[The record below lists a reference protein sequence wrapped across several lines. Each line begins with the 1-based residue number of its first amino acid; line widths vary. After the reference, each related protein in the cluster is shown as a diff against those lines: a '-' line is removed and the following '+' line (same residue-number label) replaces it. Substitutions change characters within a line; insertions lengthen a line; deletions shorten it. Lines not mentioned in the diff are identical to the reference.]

1 MNNTDNARINM
12 VIYIISLIAG
22 TVIYW
27 LILSSYITS
36 AFSFAL
42 SAAGY
47 AISILFLLTRYNEYI
62 INKDYRVMNKYCDD
76 VMSVCPKC
84 GHMHITSYSRA
95 FNSRIFMNI
104 RKYLLFQKNV
114 RSVHVIRIAK
124 CNQCGHIWYGGYT
137 SIDKINSS
145 FDENCVQNNVS

>member
-12 VIYIISLIAG
+12 AIYIISLIAG

-84 GHMHITSYSRA
+84 GHMHITAYSRA

-104 RKYLLFQKNV
+104 LKYMAFQKNTRPV
-114 RSVHVIRIAK
+114 YIIRIAK
-124 CNQCGHIWYGGYT
+124 CNQCGHIWYGGYRN
-137 SIDKINSS
+137 IDKINSS
-145 FDENCVQNNVS
+145 FDENCVQNKVS